1 MLLYNLAI
9 RSYAAF
15 ITLGSL
21 FNPKAKLWVKGR
33 KNWESRLQQHIQA
46 AGIQKPLWFHCAS
59 LGEFEQGRPLI
70 EAVKKEFPGHPVLL
84 TFFSPS
90 GYEVRKDYKGADV
103 IAYLPLDTRRNAK
116 RFLEIAKPAMAVFV
130 KYEFW
135 LNYLFALQRASIPTF
150 LVSAVFM
157 PHQPFFKWY
166 GGNFR
171 RALNC
176 YQTIFTQDEA
186 SLKLLE
192 MVHVKTAV
200 VAGDTRFDRV
210 LEICAAPKELSEV
223 RDFTA
228 GAFTIIGG
236 STWAKDEQFLL
247 AAYAALRRQHPHL
260 KLLIAPHEIDQAN
273 IERLWN
279 LIGAQGLSSRFIT
292 DEPDASKDVIII
304 NTMGYLSSIYQY
316 AQVAVVG
323 GGFDDGIHNILEP
336 SVFGLPVLFGP
347 NYHKF
352 NEAEDLLELE
362 GAFSFGDGKALQN
375 RLSLLIGNQQH
386 YAQAS
391 AQARRYV
398 RDHAGATGKII
409 TQLKP
414 LL

>member
-9 RSYAAF
+9 RSYVAF
-15 ITLGSL
+15 IRLGSL
-21 FNPKAKLWVKGR
+21 FNAKAKLWLKGR
-33 KNWESRLQQHIQA
+33 QHWESRLQQQVQK
-46 AGIQKPLWFHCAS
+46 AGSRKTIWFHCAS

-70 EAVKKEFPGHPVLL
+70 EAIKKDFPEHAVLL

-90 GYEVRKDYKGADV
+90 GYEVRKDYKGADI

-116 RFLEIAKPAMAVFV
+116 RFLAIARPAMAVFV

-135 LNYLFALQRASIPTF
+135 LNYLFALQQAAIPAF

-171 RALNC
+171 KALHC
-176 YQTIFTQDEA
+176 YHTIFTQDEA
-186 SLKLLE
+186 SLKLLN
-192 MVHVKTAV
+192 MLRVKSAV
-200 VAGDTRFDRV
+200 AAGDTRFDRV
-210 LEICAAPKELSEV
+210 LEICAAPKELDEIKE
-223 RDFTA
+223 FTA
-228 GAFTIIGG
+228 GSFTIIGG
-236 STWAKDEQFLL
+236 STWAKDEQLL
-247 AAYAALRRQHPHL
+247 LMAYAALRQQHPQL
-260 KLLIAPHEIDQAN
+260 KLLIAPHEIDQTN

-279 LIGAQGLSSRFIT
+279 LIGAQGLTSRFIT

-316 AQVAVVG
+316 AQAAVVG

-347 NYHKF
+347 NYQKF
-352 NEAEDLLELE
+352 NEAEDLLRLK
-362 GAFSFGDGKALQN
+362 GAFSFGDGKALQSELASLIAN
-375 RLSLLIGNQQH
+375 RQH
-386 YAQAS
+386 YVQAS
-391 AQARRYV
+391 AQARSYV
-398 RDHAGATGKII
+398 RDHAGATGKIML
-409 TQLKP
+409 QLKP

>member
-1 MLLYNLAI
+1 MLLYNLGV

-15 ITLGSL
+15 IKLASL
-21 FNPKAKLWVKGR
+21 FNPKARLWVKGR
-33 KNWESRLQQHIQA
+33 KDWESRLQQQLQG
-46 AGIQKPLWFHCAS
+46 AGIKNPIWFHCAS

-70 EAVKKEFPGHPVLL
+70 EVIKKDFPNRPILL

-90 GYEVRKDYKGADV
+90 GYEIRKDYKGADA
-103 IAYLPLDTRRNAK
+103 IAYLPIDTKGNAK
-116 RFLEIAKPAMAVFV
+116 RFLDMVKPSMAVFV

-135 LNYLFALQRASIPTF
+135 LNYLFTLQALKVPTF
-150 LVSAVFM
+150 LVSAVFKA
-157 PHQPFFKWY
+157 HQPFFKWY

-192 MVHVKTAV
+192 TLQVNHVR

-210 LEICAAPKELSEV
+210 LEICASPRELKEV
-223 RDFTA
+223 KDFTA

-236 STWAKDEQFLL
+236 STWAKDEQLL
-247 AAYAALRRQHPHL
+247 LTAYGDLKKKYPHL

-279 LIGAQGLSSRFIT
+279 LIGAQDLRSRFIT
-292 DEPDASKDVIII
+292 DESADATDVIII

-323 GGFDDGIHNILEP
+323 GGFDDGIHNVLEP

-352 NEAEDLLELE
+352 NEAEDLLRLK
-362 GAFSFGDGKALQN
+362 GAFTFKDGQELYSQLAA
-375 RLSLLIGNQQH
+375 LIGNPQH
-386 YAQAS
+386 YGEAS

-398 RDHAGATGKII
+398 RDHAGATVNIMK
-409 TQLKP
+409 QLKP